1 MQLDKT
7 FDDICARF
15 DAIQRK
21 YAEVK
26 DAFSAFVERKREL
39 SSILF
44 RRDEEDESDSGVL
57 NEYPDEETKAVI
69 RRNVSEKTNV
79 QLAELIKHMKPDLGS
94 LNDERRMVFIAN
106 EIMQETARRLEGGQD
121 GK

>member
-15 DAIQRK
+15 GAIQNK

-44 RRDEEDESDSGVL
+44 MRDEEDESDSGVL
-57 NEYPDEETKAVI
+57 KEYPDEETKAEI
-69 RRNVSEKTNV
+69 RRIVSEQTNA
-79 QLAELIKHMKPDLGS
+79 QLAERIKRMKPDLGS
-94 LNDERRMVFIAN
+94 LNDEMRMVFIAN
-106 EIMQETARRLEGGQD
+106 EIMQEVARRLEGGR
-121 GK
+121 